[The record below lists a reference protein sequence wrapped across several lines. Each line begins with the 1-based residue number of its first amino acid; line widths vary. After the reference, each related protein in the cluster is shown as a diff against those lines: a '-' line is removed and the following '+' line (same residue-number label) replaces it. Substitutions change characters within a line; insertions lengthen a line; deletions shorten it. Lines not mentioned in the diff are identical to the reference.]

1 MARSRAAPSGIADPK
16 RSLWCCVA
24 GSWLARQSWAVA
36 RRVLGVLVLLACVLA
51 VGCGGQE
58 PKAHRAPTVR
68 TPRLAPVAEGPG
80 RFVAIGDGRTLYMEG
95 VGSGSPTVVLE
106 AGFGAD
112 THSWQDVLP
121 EVGRGARTC
130 AYERA
135 GTGNSVAP
143 RGVRDARD
151 EIADLR
157 RLLARAG
164 VQSPYVLVGHSYGGV
179 LARVFAHLYPSETAG
194 LVLIDTMGRDG
205 RRRQLAIWPRSQAPE
220 IRRGL
225 ATTVMEGVD
234 LAAGEAIASR
244 VISLGG
250 MPLAVITAGREDNF
264 PRTPARLHRGL
275 TRLWDAMQDEL
286 AALSGNSVHVVA
298 LASNHDVPSS
308 RSGQPSVVVRAVQAV
323 VGAARSHAR
332 LPRCRRLFSGSDV
345 RCRG

>member
-1 MARSRAAPSGIADPK
+1 
-16 RSLWCCVA
+16 VA
-24 GSWLARQSWAVA
+24 CRFVA
-36 RRVLGVLVLLACVLA
+36 VLVLLALVFA
-51 VGCGGQE
+51 MGCGGQGL
-58 PKAHRAPTVR
+58 KANRGPTVKTR
-68 TPRLAPVAEGPG
+68 AAPVAEGSG
-80 RFVAIGDGRTLYMEG
+80 RFVAIGDGRSLYMKC

-112 THSWQDVLP
+112 TLSWQDVQP
-121 EVGRGARTC
+121 EVGRGTRTC
-130 AYERA
+130 AYDRA

-143 RGVRDARD
+143 PGVRDARD

-164 VQSPYVLVGHSYGGV
+164 VEPPYVLVGHSYGAV

-194 LVLIDTMGRDG
+194 LVLIDTLGRDG

-244 VISLGG
+244 VTSLGG
-250 MPLAVITAGREDNF
+250 MPLAVITAGRQDNF
-264 PRTPARLHRGL
+264 PRTPARLNRAL
-275 TRLWDAMQDEL
+275 KRLWDGMQDEL
-286 AALSGNSVHVVA
+286 AALSENSVHVVA
-298 LASNHDVPSS
+298 LASNHDVLSS
-308 RSGQPSVVVRAVQAV
+308 RSGQPSVIVGAVQAV

-332 LPRCRRLFSGSDV
+332 LPPCRRLFSGSDV
-345 RCRG
+345 RCRD

>member
-1 MARSRAAPSGIADPK
+1 MQ
-16 RSLWCCVA
+16 C
-24 GSWLARQSWAVA
+24 
-36 RRVLGVLVLLACVLA
+36 
-51 VGCGGQE
+51 
-58 PKAHRAPTVR
+58 
-68 TPRLAPVAEGPG
+68 
-80 RFVAIGDGRTLYMEG
+80 
-95 VGSGSPTVVLE
+95 VGSGSPAVVLE

-112 THSWQDVLP
+112 TLSWGDVQP
-121 EVGRGARTC
+121 EVGRGTRTC
-130 AYERA
+130 AYDRA

-143 RGVRDARD
+143 PGVRDARD

-157 RLLARAG
+157 RLLARAR
-164 VQSPYVLVGHSYGGV
+164 VAPPYVLVGHSYGGV

-194 LVLIDTMGRDG
+194 LVLIDTLGRDG

-220 IRRGL
+220 IRRGV

-244 VISLGG
+244 VTSVGD
-250 MPLAVITAGREDNF
+250 MPLAVITAERQDNF
-264 PRTPARLHRGL
+264 PRTPARLYRAL
-275 TRLWDAMQDEL
+275 KRLWDRMQDEL
-286 AALSGNSVHVVA
+286 AALSENSVHVVA

-308 RSGQPSVVVRAVQAV
+308 SSGQPSVIVRAVQAV